1 MPSPRHDALNRL
13 IRDHLDLPIRLLRE
27 VGGIELPTG
36 GPLWVG
42 PGDLRDRISREMHA
56 DTVVFAGP
64 PQDRWFSTIVEVETE
79 MSEQKLRQTVEAAEI
94 LRLETRKPVYVI
106 FITPDPC
113 AARFTKPVEIISG
126 CLEITMQHVIVGPD
140 RIPVLTDPNQMAA
153 DLLTAA
159 LSVMAHGQ
167 LPEVAEAFV
176 KLLTDLP
183 DDDAASLFGYTI
195 DMASPQARRLLE
207 ETVTTYV
214 PEHSPWAQNLYRKGR
229 AAGREEGRQ
238 EGWQEGWRVGDAR
251 GRAMEKVASVFTV
264 LRFRGIDIPPARHM
278 QITTCTDLALLEIW
292 LRRALEATHI
302 DDLFDDG
309 SGPEPRS

>member
-1 MPSPRHDALNRL
+1 MPSPRHDALLRL

-27 VGGIELPTG
+27 VGGITLPTG
-36 GPLWVG
+36 APLWVG

-79 MSEQKLRQTVEAAEI
+79 MSEQKLRQTVEAAEM

-113 AARFTKPVEIISG
+113 AARFNQSVEIHSG
-126 CLEITMQHVIVGPD
+126 CLTIIMRPVIVGPD
-140 RIPVLTDPNQMAA
+140 RIPVLTDPEQMAA

-159 LSVMAHGQ
+159 LSVMAHGH
-167 LPEVAEAFV
+167 LPKVAEAFV
-176 KLLTDLP
+176 KLLDGLP

-195 DMASPQARRLLE
+195 DMAPPQARQLLE
-207 ETVTTYV
+207 ETVTIYI
-214 PEHSPWAQNLYRKGR
+214 PEHSPWAQNLYRKGEE
-229 AAGREEGRQ
+229 AGREEGWEKGWK
-238 EGWQEGWRVGDAR
+238 EGQKEGDAR
-251 GRAMEKVASVFTV
+251 GRAMEKAASVFTV
-264 LRFRGIDIPPARHM
+264 LRFRGIAIPPDRHT
-278 QITTCTDLALLEIW
+278 QIATCTDLDLLEVW

-309 SGPEPRS
+309 PEPEPRS